1 MVTIIAAITSD
12 KGAIGRKGDLIYHV
26 SADLKHFKALTTGH
40 TVVMGRRTFDS
51 LPKGALPNRRN
62 IVVTRNAELKPIGA
76 ETAGSLEEAL
86 VMCEGQ
92 EVFVIGGGEIYRQ
105 ALGLADRL
113 NLTMVDEPTPVD
125 ADTFFPAID
134 PEEWQIADM
143 GDPMVD
149 ERTGLRFRF
158 AVLERGNKK
167 S

>member
-1 MVTIIAAITSD
+1 M
-12 KGAIGRKGDLIYHV
+12 
-26 SADLKHFKALTTGH
+26 
-40 TVVMGRRTFDS
+40 
-51 LPKGALPNRRN
+51 PKGALPNRRN

-86 VMCEGQ
+86 AMCEGQ

-125 ADTFFPAID
+125 ADTFSLPLIRRSGRLPIWATR
-134 PEEWQIADM
+134 WLTS
-143 GDPMVD
+143 G
-149 ERTGLRFRF
+149 
-158 AVLERGNKK
+158 RGCVSGSRCWRGEIRSEK